1 MKRTL
6 FLGPL
11 KGFNVLYCTI
21 FLVSMFQLCIGNQVV
36 ANPNVDYSKIST
48 LPQATTRYGWPQ
60 HPNYVEKFAFSDSL
74 ASVYAR
80 KGSFHLPVDRV
91 LSAQPDT
98 VLFQWTTTGKNA
110 AWYQS
115 ALYIDSAYKSGYMS
129 CCDQLQVLGPLEQ
142 QLSLIKGTTPLIR
155 MYCPKSSYYPLY
167 LVGEGTLLSSGAPGW
182 FFLPPNIYA
191 SNKPLKITGKGPH
204 KVYWLGADHP
214 DVLNEGAHYSES
226 DLLNDVHQQPF
237 DTVVMQRDYD
247 FLGRPTQGSNSIR
260 YEKRGSKWRKVIKL
274 K

>member
-6 FLGPL
+6 FLRPL

-21 FLVSMFQLCIGNQVV
+21 FLVFMARLCIGNQAV
-36 ANPNVDYSKIST
+36 ANPNVEYSKIST

-60 HPNYVEKFAFSDSL
+60 PPNYVEKFAFSDSL
-74 ASVYAR
+74 ASLHAR
-80 KGSFHLPVDRV
+80 KGSFHLPGDRV

-129 CCDQLQVLGPLEQ
+129 CCDQLQVLGPLTQ
-142 QLSLIKGTTPLIR
+142 QLSLIKGTTPLIT

-214 DVLNEGAHYSES
+214 DDLNEGAHYSES

-260 YEKRGSKWRKVIKL
+260 FEKHGSKWRKVIKL

>member
-6 FLGPL
+6 FTRPIH
-11 KGFNVLYCTI
+11 GFHVLYSALFLI
-21 FLVSMFQLCIGNQVV
+21 FFIRLLSGNQVI
-36 ANPNVDYSKIST
+36 ANPNVHYSKIST
-48 LPQATTRYGWPQ
+48 LPHGGALSGWNQ
-60 HPNYVEKFAFSDSL
+60 NFFYANYSAASDTSASL
-74 ASVYAR
+74 HAR
-80 KGSFHLPVDRV
+80 KGSLHPPGDGV

-129 CCDQLQVLGPLEQ
+129 CCDQLQVLGPLTP

-214 DVLNEGAHYSES
+214 DVMNEGAHYSES

-247 FLGRPTQGSNSIR
+247 FLGRPTQGSNNIR

>member
-6 FLGPL
+6 FLRPL
-11 KGFNVLYCTI
+11 KGFNILYCTI
-21 FLVSMFQLCIGNQVV
+21 FLVSMARLCSVNQVF

-60 HPNYVEKFAFSDSL
+60 PPNYVEKFALSDSL
-74 ASVYAR
+74 ASLHAR
-80 KGSFHLPVDRV
+80 KGSFHLPGDRV

-129 CCDQLQVLGPLEQ
+129 CCDQLQVLGPLTP
-142 QLSLIKGTTPLIR
+142 QLSLIKGTTPLIT

-214 DVLNEGAHYSES
+214 EVLNEGAHYSES
-226 DLLNDVHQQPF
+226 DLLIDVYLQPF
-237 DTVVMQRDYD
+237 DTVVMQRDFD
-247 FLGRPTQGSNSIR
+247 FLGRPAQGSNSIR

>member
-1 MKRTL
+1 MKRTP
-6 FLGPL
+6 FLRPL
-11 KGFNVLYCTI
+11 KSFNVLYSTI
-21 FLVSMFQLCIGNQVV
+21 FLISMVQLLSGNQAI
-36 ANPNVDYSKIST
+36 ANPNVDHLKIST
-48 LPQATTRYGWPQ
+48 LPNASTLYCWNQ
-60 HPNYVEKFAFSDSL
+60 HSYYVENFTLSDSL
-74 ASVYAR
+74 ASLHAR
-80 KGSFHLPVDRV
+80 KGSFNLPDDRV

-129 CCDQLQVLGPLEQ
+129 CCDQLQVLGPLTQ
-142 QLSLIKGTTPLIR
+142 QLSLIKGTTPLIT
-155 MYCPKSSYYPLY
+155 MYCPKSSYYALY
-167 LVGEGTLLSSGAPGW
+167 LVGEGTLVSSGAPGW

-191 SNKPLKITGKGPH
+191 SNKPLKISGKGPH

-214 DVLNEGAHYSES
+214 DVLNETAHYSES
-226 DLLNDVHQQPF
+226 DLLNDVYQQPF

-247 FLGRPTQGSNSIR
+247 FLGRPAQGSNSIR